1 MRIRILGETGR
12 GSAILIAV
20 VLAIGVGLAAWKVA
34 AARAAAIA
42 AYHQPEPIEA
52 VTTAI
57 AEEQQHRAT
66 TTSIGTVLALR
77 SITLRTE
84 LSGTVSQVGL
94 VPGRIVDSGA
104 VLVALD
110 VSVEQ
115 ADLRGQQAQAALA
128 QTSLARVER
137 LRGAGGASEE
147 EVERARAERDIALAQ
162 IARTEAII
170 AKKTIRAPFRAR
182 VGITDV
188 HPGQY
193 LNDGTQ
199 LTTLQGVEGAAHVD
213 FTVSQQVGAQ
223 LRAGQQV
230 GVLVGDATP
239 LAGRIVAVDSRVDP
253 ATRTTMVRATIA
265 GSNIPAPGSSV
276 RVLVPAGAT
285 IDAVVIPVSA
295 VRRGP
300 GGDHVFVIAP
310 DSLGKLRAH
319 ERPVHAGPMLDDEI
333 VILDGLKAG
342 EQVAASGSF
351 KLRESVL
358 VAPAPPAPPAAP
370 AAPAAPKGA
379 P

>member
-1 MRIRILGETGR
+1 MRIPLLKESGR

-20 VLAIGVGLAAWKVA
+20 ILVIGVALAAWKVA
-34 AARAAAIA
+34 GARAAAIA
-42 AYHQPEPIEA
+42 AYHQPEPVEA
-52 VTTAI
+52 VTTAV

-84 LSGTVSQVGL
+84 LSGTVSEVAL

-110 VSVEQ
+110 ISVER

-128 QTSLARVER
+128 QTSLARLER

-147 EVERARAERDIALAQ
+147 EVDRARAERDIAQAQ
-162 IARTEAII
+162 IARTQAII

-182 VGITDV
+182 VGIADV

-193 LNDGTQ
+193 LNEGTQ

-213 FTVSQQVGAQ
+213 FTVAQQVGAQ
-223 LRAGQQV
+223 LSVGQPV
-230 GVLVGDATP
+230 GVLVGDVP
-239 LAGRIVAVDSRVDP
+239 IAGRIVAVDSRVDP

-265 GSNIPAPGSSV
+265 GPNIPAPGSSV
-276 RVLVPAGAT
+276 RVLVPAGAA

-319 ERPVHAGPMLDDEI
+319 ERPVRAGPMLDDEI

-351 KLRESVL
+351 KLRESVQ
-358 VAPAPPAPPAAP
+358 VAPAAP

-379 P
+379 Q

>member
-1 MRIRILGETGR
+1 MRSRILGETGR
-12 GSAILIAV
+12 GSAILLAV
-20 VLAIGVGLAAWKVA
+20 VLALGIALAGWKTASARATA
-34 AARAAAIA
+34 AAAA
-42 AYHQPEPIEA
+42 HQPEPIEMVTSA
-52 VTTAI
+52 VART
-57 AEEQQHRAT
+57 EQHRAT

-84 LSGTVSQVGL
+84 LSGTVHAVAL
-94 VPGRIVDSGA
+94 VPGRVVDSGT

-115 ADLRGQQAQAALA
+115 AELEALQAQSQLA
-128 QTSLARVER
+128 VTSLARLER
-137 LRGAGGASEE
+137 LRQHGAVSEE
-147 EVERARAERDIALAQ
+147 EVDRARAERDIAQAQ

-193 LNDGTQ
+193 LTEGTQ

-223 LRAGQQV
+223 LRLGQQI
-230 GVLVGDATP
+230 GVLVGEATP
-239 LAGRIVAVDSRVDP
+239 IAGRIVAVDSRVDP

-265 GSNIPAPGSSV
+265 GSSVPAPGSSV
-276 RVLVPAGAT
+276 RVLVPAGAE

-310 DSLGKLRAH
+310 DSQGKLRAH
-319 ERPVHAGPMLDDEI
+319 ERPVRAGPMLADEI

-358 VAPAPPAPPAAP
+358 VAPAAPPAPVV
-370 AAPAAPKGA
+370 PKGA
-379 P
+379 Q

>member
-1 MRIRILGETGR
+1 MRSRIFGEHGR

-20 VLAIGVGLAAWKVA
+20 ILGLGVALAAWKVA

-42 AYHQPEPIEA
+42 AYHQPEPVEA
-52 VTTAI
+52 VTTAV

-84 LSGTVSQVGL
+84 LSGTVSRVGL
-94 VPGRIVDSGA
+94 VSGRVVDSGA
-104 VLVALD
+104 VLVAFD

-128 QTSLARVER
+128 QTTLARVER

-147 EVERARAERDIALAQ
+147 EVERARAERDIAQAQ

-193 LNDGTQ
+193 LNEGTQ

-213 FTVSQQVGAQ
+213 FTVSQQVSAQ
-223 LRAGQQV
+223 LRVGQQI
-230 GVLVGDATP
+230 GVLVGDAP
-239 LAGRIVAVDSRVDP
+239 IAGRIVAVDSRVDP

-276 RVLVPAGAT
+276 RVLVPAGAA

-319 ERPVHAGPMLDDEI
+319 ERPVRVGPMLDDEI

-351 KLRESVL
+351 KLRESVQ
-358 VAPAPPAPPAAP
+358 VAP

-379 P
+379 Q

>member
-1 MRIRILGETGR
+1 MRSRIFGEHGR

-20 VLAIGVGLAAWKVA
+20 VLLIGVGLTAWKVA
-34 AARAAAIA
+34 GARAAAIA
-42 AYHQPEPIEA
+42 AYHQPEPVEA
-52 VTTAI
+52 ITTAI

-84 LSGTVSQVGL
+84 LSGTVSRVGL
-94 VPGRIVDSGA
+94 VSGRIVDSGA

-128 QTSLARVER
+128 QTSLARLER

-147 EVERARAERDIALAQ
+147 EVDRARAERDIAQAQ
-162 IARTEAII
+162 IARTDAII

-193 LNDGTQ
+193 LNEGTE

-213 FTVSQQVGAQ
+213 FMVSQQVGSQ
-223 LRAGQQV
+223 LRVGQQI
-230 GVLVGDATP
+230 GVLVGDAP
-239 LAGRIVAVDSRVDP
+239 IAGHIVAVDSRVDP

-265 GSNIPAPGSSV
+265 GSDIPTPGSSV
-276 RVLVPAGAT
+276 RVLVPAGAA

-300 GGDHVFVIAP
+300 GGDHGFVIAP

-319 ERPVHAGPMLDDEI
+319 ERPVRAGPMLDDEI

-351 KLRESVL
+351 KLLESVL
-358 VAPAPPAPPAAP
+358 GAP
-370 AAPAAPKGA
+370 AAPAVPAAPK
-379 P
+379 

>member
-1 MRIRILGETGR
+1 MRSRIFGEHGR
-12 GSAILIAV
+12 GSAILIGV
-20 VLAIGVGLAAWKVA
+20 VLVIGLVLAAWKVA
-34 AARAAAIA
+34 GARAAAIA
-42 AYHQPEPIEA
+42 AYTQPEPVEA
-52 VTTAI
+52 VTTAV
-57 AEEQQHRAT
+57 AEAQQHRAT

-84 LSGTVSQVGL
+84 LSGTVSKVAL
-94 VPGRIVDSGA
+94 VPGRVVDSGA

-128 QTSLARVER
+128 QTSLARLER
-137 LRGAGGASEE
+137 LRRAGGASEE
-147 EVERARAERDIALAQ
+147 EVDRARAERDIAQAQ

-193 LNDGTQ
+193 LNEGTQ
-199 LTTLQGVEGAAHVD
+199 LTTLQGVDGAAHID
-213 FTVSQQVGAQ
+213 FTVAQQVAAQ
-223 LRAGQQV
+223 LRIGQEV
-230 GVLVGDATP
+230 GVLVSDGTP
-239 LAGRIVAVDSRVDP
+239 MAGRIVAVDSRVDP

-265 GSNIPAPGSSV
+265 GSQIPAPGSSV
-276 RVLVPAGAT
+276 RVLVPAGAA

-319 ERPVHAGPMLDDEI
+319 ERPVRAGPMLADEI

-351 KLRESVL
+351 KLRESVQ
-358 VAPAPPAPPAAP
+358 VAPAPPAPATAA
-370 AAPAAPKGA
+370 ASTGA
-379 P
+379 Q

>member
-1 MRIRILGETGR
+1 MRIRILGQTGR

-20 VLAIGVGLAAWKVA
+20 VLLIGVGLAGWKVA
-34 AARAAAIA
+34 GARAAAIA
-42 AYHQPEPIEA
+42 AYHQPEPVEA
-52 VTTAI
+52 VTTAV

-66 TTSIGTVLALR
+66 TTSI
-77 SITLRTE
+77 
-84 LSGTVSQVGL
+84 
-94 VPGRIVDSGA
+94 GA

-115 ADLRGQQAQAALA
+115 ADLRGQQAQAALTL
-128 QTSLARVER
+128 TSLARLER

-147 EVERARAERDIALAQ
+147 EVDRARAERDIAQAQ

-170 AKKTIRAPFRAR
+170 AEKTIRAPFRAR

-193 LNDGTQ
+193 LTEGTQ

-223 LRAGQQV
+223 LRLGQQI
-230 GVLVGDATP
+230 GVLVGEATP
-239 LAGRIVAVDSRVDP
+239 IAGRIVAVDSRVDP

-265 GSNIPAPGSSV
+265 GSSVPAPGSSV
-276 RVLVPAGAT
+276 RVLVPAGAM

-300 GGDHVFVIAP
+300 GGDHVFVIAL
-310 DSLGKLRAH
+310 DSVGKLRAH
-319 ERPVHAGPMLDDEI
+319 ERPVRAGPVLDDEI

-358 VAPAPPAPPAAP
+358 VAPAAPVAP
-370 AAPAAPKGA
+370 AVPKGA
-379 P
+379 Q

>member
-379 P
+379 Q

>member
-1 MRIRILGETGR
+1 MPQNLFPTRIVKPSRNAPVTSIRPGNNSVFSTRSAGIRKSAGSGVGGTVDTAVTSQRVVEFSCRHSTISVSHRQLIRSSVRRSSHMRSRILGETGR
-12 GSAILIAV
+12 GSAILIGV
-20 VLAIGVGLAAWKVA
+20 VLAIGVALAAWKTASARATA
-34 AARAAAIA
+34 AAAA
-42 AYHQPEPIEA
+42 HQPETIEM
-52 VTTAI
+52 VTTAV
-57 AEEQQHRAT
+57 ARTEQHRAT

-147 EVERARAERDIALAQ
+147 EVERARAERDIAQAQ

-239 LAGRIVAVDSRVDP
+239 IAGRIVAVDSRVDP

-276 RVLVPAGAT
+276 RVL
-285 IDAVVIPVSA
+285 
-295 VRRGP
+295 
-300 GGDHVFVIAP
+300 
-310 DSLGKLRAH
+310 
-319 ERPVHAGPMLDDEI
+319 
-333 VILDGLKAG
+333 
-342 EQVAASGSF
+342 
-351 KLRESVL
+351 
-358 VAPAPPAPPAAP
+358 
-370 AAPAAPKGA
+370 
-379 P
+379 